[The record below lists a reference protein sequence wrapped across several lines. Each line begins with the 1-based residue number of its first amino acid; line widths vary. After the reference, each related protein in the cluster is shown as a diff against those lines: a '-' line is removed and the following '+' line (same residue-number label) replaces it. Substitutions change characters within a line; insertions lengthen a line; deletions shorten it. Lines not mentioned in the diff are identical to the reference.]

1 MKTFQQLIL
10 PIALTLLAVS
20 CKAPKQMASQLK
32 EEHKKGR
39 DTSYPLFIIKT
50 DGEVVAAKKISYELK
65 SPLFKSVRQEDKAII
80 ADGKKMNP
88 GQYEAIQ
95 TTKSFKI
102 LYFPEDKGE
111 ICKGIYINRL
121 RFGKISLYH
130 YESALPVSR
139 SYQTKHFVQNY
150 VFQKENG
157 RPVPLDYNA
166 FVKAVKD
173 NRAALNK
180 LKELFPSASIPT
192 DNAKQTLKDLTTVA
206 EIYNRTEIDPLN
218 VSL

>member
-1 MKTFQQLIL
+1 MKTFEQLIL
-10 PIALTLLAVS
+10 PLALTLLTVS
-20 CKAPKQMASQLK
+20 CMSPKQMTSQLK

-39 DTSYPLFIIKT
+39 DTSYRLFIIKT
-50 DGEVVAAKKISYELK
+50 DGEVVAAKKINYQLRSQ
-65 SPLFKSVRQEDKAII
+65 LFKSMHQEEKAII

-95 TTKSFKI
+95 TAKAFKI

-130 YESALPVSR
+130 YESVLPGSR
-139 SYQTKHFVQNY
+139 SYQTKHLVQNY

-157 RPVPLDYNA
+157 RTVPLDYKA
-166 FVKAVKD
+166 FMKAVKD
-173 NRAALNK
+173 NRRALNK

-192 DNAKQTLKDLTTVA
+192 GNAKQTLKDLTTVA
-206 EIYNRTEIDPLN
+206 EIYNRTEIDPLS